1 MSFSE
6 QQARLRA
13 FLDADDLYEEA
24 LDYVATHGYLTALS
38 ICPDQVPEE
47 EWIAEL
53 FGQEPEYKDTAEQE
67 EITAALLQLKAQI
80 ARQLAS
86 DEDFEFPCELSLG
99 DDPEDSDLRA
109 WSIGFMEGVFL
120 REDIW
125 FEDDEDEVSELL
137 LPIMVG
143 SGLFDEQ
150 PDFAEISGN
159 DALAASML
167 AQIPEVL
174 TTLFLLLQAPEEK
187 PVLLKPRD

>member
-47 EWIAEL
+47 EWIVEL
-53 FGQEPEYKDTAEQE
+53 FGQEPDYKDAAEQE